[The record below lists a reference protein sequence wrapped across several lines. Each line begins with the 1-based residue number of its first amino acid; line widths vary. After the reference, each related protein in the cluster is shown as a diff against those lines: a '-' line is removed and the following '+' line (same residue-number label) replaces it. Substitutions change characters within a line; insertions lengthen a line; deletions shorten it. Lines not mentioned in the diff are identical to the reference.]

1 MPGAYTYR
9 VPPGWPEPPDG
20 WEPPEGWRPDPSW
33 PRAPSSWQF
42 WQLATPPPP
51 TNPAP
56 AEPTVEPIPAAT
68 AALPQSVSPSGEVS
82 NLRSLLESALTEL
95 EDARTQVQSLRA
107 QLEARPAVVA
117 LTPGSSVV
125 DLDDERVLQ
134 DVGIYAY
141 RHPVQNSQEYRDQ
154 LVALTE
160 QIKASIREGKAVL
173 ASEMFTFGGSLAK
186 GRKMTG
192 DLSKLMLRAF
202 NAEADN
208 AMRTMRAGN
217 SVTAVKRLQAAS
229 ESIARLGSMMEMR
242 IDPAYQD
249 LRIQEI
255 ELTQDFLMKVQQEKE
270 QAREEREQLREE
282 RKAELE
288 LRAER
293 ERLDK
298 ERNHYLNVLKA
309 LQDSGD
315 YDGATELQAKISGLD
330 HAIAHN
336 DYRTA
341 NIRAGYVYVI
351 SNVGAFGPNIV
362 KIGMT
367 RRLEPMD
374 RVRELGDASV
384 PFPFDV
390 HALYFSNDAVTLE
403 TQLHQTFAESKVNYV
418 NPRREFF
425 FATPEQVRTV
435 LADKV
440 GNLLEFTEAPEA
452 TQYFQS
458 KKYWHPTLPLSGSS
472 ELRV

>member
-33 PRAPSSWQF
+33 PPAPSSWQF

-255 ELTQDFLMKVQQEKE
+255 ELTQDFLMKVQ
-270 QAREEREQLREE
+270 
-282 RKAELE
+282 
-288 LRAER
+288 
-293 ERLDK
+293 
-298 ERNHYLNVLKA
+298 
-309 LQDSGD
+309 
-315 YDGATELQAKISGLD
+315 
-330 HAIAHN
+330 
-336 DYRTA
+336 
-341 NIRAGYVYVI
+341 
-351 SNVGAFGPNIV
+351 
-362 KIGMT
+362 
-367 RRLEPMD
+367 
-374 RVRELGDASV
+374 
-384 PFPFDV
+384 
-390 HALYFSNDAVTLE
+390 
-403 TQLHQTFAESKVNYV
+403 
-418 NPRREFF
+418 
-425 FATPEQVRTV
+425 
-435 LADKV
+435 
-440 GNLLEFTEAPEA
+440 
-452 TQYFQS
+452 
-458 KKYWHPTLPLSGSS
+458 
-472 ELRV
+472 